1 VRAGVLEDGA
11 EAVGGDADDF
21 LYIEGRADDAI
32 IRGGFKI
39 TPDTVADALR
49 AFPGVADVGVAGLP
63 DERLGAL
70 PAAAVEMKPGAAW
83 PSEAELIAF
92 ARSKL
97 LAYQVPVR
105 VKVVDALPRTPTLK
119 VDRRGLIALL
129 QESGDT
135 Y

>member
-1 VRAGVLEDGA
+1 
-11 EAVGGDADDF
+11 
-21 LYIEGRADDAI
+21 
-32 IRGGFKI
+32 
-39 TPDTVADALR
+39 
-49 AFPGVADVGVAGLP
+49 
-63 DERLGAL
+63 
-70 PAAAVEMKPGAAW
+70 MKPGAAW